1 MGTALSPQHF
11 LVTGRGG
18 TLLGLVLTFAATVY
32 PVWRAVR
39 VTPVEAIR
47 TGPRVTATSGL
58 SRLAIHLPLPGDSI
72 TQMPLRNVLR
82 APRRTLLTALGI
94 AAVITTLIGVIG
106 MIDSF
111 LFTIDRTERSL
122 LRTNPERM
130 TVDLR
135 DFTLV
140 DAPEVQQLA
149 ATPGVARVEPTLRVG
164 GQLVGD
170 DVRFDTLIDFVPFD
184 SRIWTPALLSGTLDP
199 TVERG
204 VVISEKAASDLG
216 VAVGDQVTMRHPVR
230 QGLGYR
236 WEESPFRVTAIHAYP
251 YRFLTFLDLRQA
263 AVMNLGGVVN
273 GAQILPAEGVD
284 TRSVQRALFAQPAV
298 AAVQPVASIIANLKQ
313 TISELT
319 DVLDIIRG
327 AVLLLALMIAFN
339 STSISFDERARE
351 HATMFAFGLPTR
363 SVLTVAMAESAI
375 IGVIATVVG
384 VAVGA
389 RLLAW
394 MTGALLPET
403 LPDLAIARHISS
415 TTYLTAGALGVVV
428 VALAPALATRKL
440 RRMNIPATLRV
451 VE

>member
-1 MGTALSPQHF
+1 VGTALSPQHF

-236 WEESPFRVTAIHAYP
+236 WEESTFRVTAIHAYP
-251 YRFLTFLDLRQA
+251 YRFLAFLDLRQA